1 MKEKIQLTEKQVD
14 DIIDFAFVITLCSFM
29 LYAFVLTLNACVG
42 G

>member
-14 DIIDFAFVITLCSFM
+14 DIIDFAFVITLCSFI

-42 G
+42 S